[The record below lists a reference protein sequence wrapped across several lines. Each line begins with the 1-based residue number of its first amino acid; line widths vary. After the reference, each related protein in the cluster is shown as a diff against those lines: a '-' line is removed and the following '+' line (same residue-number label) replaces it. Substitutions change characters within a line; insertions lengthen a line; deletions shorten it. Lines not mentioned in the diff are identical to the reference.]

1 MLTKEQY
8 LQICAMEEAAEVTQR
23 LSKALRFGLD
33 EVQPGQSLDNRQR
46 LEGEIIDLVA
56 VLMKLEEV
64 DAINLQRPEQ
74 EEALHDKL
82 DKIAKYMAYSRDQ
95 GLLEA

>member
-33 EVQPGQSLDNRQR
+33 EVQPGQSLNNRQR

-56 VLMKLEEV
+56 VLMKLEEA
-64 DAINLQRPEQ
+64 DAINLQRPEHQ
-74 EEALHDKL
+74 EALDDKL
-82 DKIAKYMAYSRDQ
+82 DKITKYMAYSQ
-95 GLLEA
+95 HNGILE